1 MLICFHLHV
10 FLETWFTRW
19 TPRFCLYMEKK
30 HLKFFSPT
38 YLQFFGF
45 QKLLIPG
52 WVRKLSVLILKNV
65 LIWYAQYIAFDSQSP
80 APGFYVVELTGERM
94 KAKIWCFSVTNAS
107 DRLSSRV
114 FSSSRAT
121 TTFII
126 FWDFLMF

>member
-1 MLICFHLHV
+1 MIIIIVDMFSFTCFFGNMIYEMNPQILSV
-10 FLETWFTRW
+10 
-19 TPRFCLYMEKK
+19 YGKK

-45 QKLLIPG
+45 QKLLVPG

-65 LIWYAQYIAFDSQSP
+65 LIWYAQYITFDSQSP
-80 APGFYVVELTGERM
+80 APGFYLVELTGERV
-94 KAKIWCFSVTNAS
+94 KARIWCLSVTNAS

-126 FWDFLMF
+126 F